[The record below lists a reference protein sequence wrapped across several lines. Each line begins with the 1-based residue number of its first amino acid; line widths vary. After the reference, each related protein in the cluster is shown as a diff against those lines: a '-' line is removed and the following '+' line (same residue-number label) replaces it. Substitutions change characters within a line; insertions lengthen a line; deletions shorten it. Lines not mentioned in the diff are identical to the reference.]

1 MTLKDHRVTPAKPKA
16 VRLLIVASLA
26 ALAAACSTTR
36 EGAPVS
42 GASSGSPQ
50 PVAGLD
56 WFYHP
61 DAGEAKLV
69 YGVETSDDL
78 RLGLTCHKGAGR
90 LEITTNAPH
99 GTREIHLESG
109 GETERFRAE
118 GEASELAD
126 GDFLTADAATSTPV
140 FQRFRRVGW
149 LAQWQGSRRETYV
162 PHPASA
168 PDIERFFAFCG

>member
-1 MTLKDHRVTPAKPKA
+1 MTRKDQRVNTANPKPGRLVLIA
-16 VRLLIVASLA
+16 VLG

-36 EGAPVS
+36 DLAPSPMVS
-42 GASSGSPQ
+42 GGSPQ
-50 PVAGLD
+50 PVAGVD

-61 DAGEAKLV
+61 DGTEAKLV

-78 RLGLTCHKGAGR
+78 RLGLTCQKGAGR

-99 GTREIHLESG
+99 GVREIHLESG

-126 GDFLTADAATSTPV
+126 GDFLTAQATTSVPV
-140 FQRFRRVGW
+140 FQRFRRLGW
-149 LAQWQGSRRETYV
+149 LAQWQGDRRETYV
-162 PHPASA
+162 PHPTAA